1 MQEEFSALMK
11 NKTWTLVKPQP
22 DHNVIDYKWVFKLKH
37 RVDGSIERHKAR
49 LLAKGFKQRLGINYD
64 DTFSPVVKAAII
76 RLVLS
81 QTVSWGWN
89 LRWLDVKNAFLCN
102 IVEEEVFMKRMP
114 PEDIL
119 TRSAFVNEP
128 HIWIFIAFWNPGSL
142 TGKYWGTNHHPAPL
156 HKKHWQHNINSTCMS
171 FAQES

>member
-81 QTVSWGWN
+81 QTVS
-89 LRWLDVKNAFLCN
+89 
-102 IVEEEVFMKRMP
+102 
-114 PEDIL
+114 
-119 TRSAFVNEP
+119 
-128 HIWIFIAFWNPGSL
+128 
-142 TGKYWGTNHHPAPL
+142 
-156 HKKHWQHNINSTCMS
+156 
-171 FAQES
+171 